1 MMRCGQLLPR
11 LDHNIGTQEMLAVVL
26 SLFTWMDLLDGVVVM
41 ICTDTGGVRYSL
53 ISGTSRLNE
62 CKTNGRR
69 GTRRA

>member
-41 ICTDTGGVRYSL
+41 ICTDTGGEVL
-53 ISGTSRLNE
+53 ADLGHFATE
-62 CKTNGRR
+62 
-69 GTRRA
+69 